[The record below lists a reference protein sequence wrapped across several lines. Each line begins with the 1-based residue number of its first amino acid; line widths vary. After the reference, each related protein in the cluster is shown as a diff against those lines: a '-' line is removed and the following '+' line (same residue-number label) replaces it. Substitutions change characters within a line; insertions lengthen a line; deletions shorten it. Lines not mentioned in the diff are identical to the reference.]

1 MLFKLFVRSTL
12 LSNCAVVG
20 VRFGVGE
27 IIGMLFNNACGDDND
42 EDNGDGKEVN
52 VDNSCLIN
60 SFIYAGL

>member
-12 LSNCAVVG
+12 LPNSDAVG

-27 IIGMLFNNACGDDND
+27 NIGMLFNNGCGSDNDDDN
-42 EDNGDGKEVN
+42 GGGKEAK
-52 VDNSCLIN
+52 VDNICLIN

>member
-12 LSNCAVVG
+12 LPNSDAVG

-27 IIGMLFNNACGDDND
+27 NIGILFNNGCGNDTDD
-42 EDNGDGKEVN
+42 DNGDGKEAK